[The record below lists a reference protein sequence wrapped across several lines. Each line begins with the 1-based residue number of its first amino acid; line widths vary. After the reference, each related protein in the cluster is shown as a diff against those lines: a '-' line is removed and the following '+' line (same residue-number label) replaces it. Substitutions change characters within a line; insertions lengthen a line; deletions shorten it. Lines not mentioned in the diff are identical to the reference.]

1 VPHDWG
7 MSTTPSSAG
16 GQSDGQKQPT
26 EELGTCVAV
35 GEESAR
41 SKKKEKTAQNDVST
55 QVAEAAA
62 PEIQPQPEKRIRVNP
77 RHDDLLFFEE
87 WFTKHEPPRG
97 EGQQI
102 QIEEGWLRHLTH
114 PASTLSQQKTGHD
127 KCIELARREGLQIF
141 TCREPEQAAKHL
153 REHGVAVMCNVL
165 SDAVLDSVQKYYAET
180 IRIAVRC
187 NPKGNRGHH
196 RYSLGMPPMVLG
208 LPLVAQPAVIDT
220 LRHYFG
226 NDDVSLEDLS
236 GDFSLPSAEAQH
248 MHIDF
253 PAGCGKHDRNE
264 HMANVIKVY
273 YTMMDHD
280 DITGPTRF
288 VMGSHRRSVRGE
300 KVKEEKSILAYAPRG
315 SAVIMDLR
323 VWHGGT
329 ANKSPFARP
338 MIGAHY
344 QGPHTQERPIQKGL
358 DRARFDQLTE
368 LEQKVCRNVVK
379 DL

>member
-1 VPHDWG
+1 
-7 MSTTPSSAG
+7 
-16 GQSDGQKQPT
+16 
-26 EELGTCVAV
+26 VARATV
-35 GEESAR
+35 R
-41 SKKKEKTAQNDVST
+41 NNQQRRKVL
-55 QVAEAAA
+55 
-62 PEIQPQPEKRIRVNP
+62 RVNP
-77 RHDDLLFFEE
+77 RHDDLLLFGE

-102 QIEEGWLRHLTH
+102 QNEEGWLRHLTH
-114 PASTLSQQKTGHD
+114 PASTLSQRQTGYE
-127 KCIELARREGLQIF
+127 KCIALARREGLQIF
-141 TCREPEQAAKHL
+141 TRFEPEQAAKHL
-153 REHGVAVMCNVL
+153 REHGFAVMCNVL

-196 RYSLGMPPMVLG
+196 RYSLGSPPMVLG
-208 LPLVAQPAVIDT
+208 LPLVAQPQIIDT
-220 LRHYFG
+220 LRRYFDSDAVRLV
-226 NDDVSLEDLS
+226 NLT
-236 GDFSLPSAEAQH
+236 GDFSLPSAQAQQ
-248 MHIDF
+248 MHIDL
-253 PAGCGKHDRNE
+253 PAGCGKHDRDE
-264 HMANVIKVY
+264 RMANVLKVY

-288 VMGSHRRSVRGE
+288 VKGSHRRSARGE
-300 KVKEEKSILAYAPRG
+300 NVKEEGSILAYAPRG
-315 SAVIMDLR
+315 SAIIMDLR

-344 QGPHTQERPIQKGL
+344 AGPHTQELPIQRGL

-368 LEQKVCRNVVK
+368 LEQEVCRNVVK